1 MNDCMNPEVRDALP
15 DLLHGRLSDID
26 TATMT
31 AHVESCAE
39 CRAELALL
47 RDVRAS
53 GAIVPLIDAARVA
66 AAIPPYAPAGMLEAP
81 GRSDSLL
88 KRIGG
93 WRLAAAVALVAIAGL
108 ATSDSARRSFGGGQT
123 VVSQIA
129 EAPSTAST
137 GSTPMAQSGV
147 KAAPAQVASLSL
159 VSSVQ
164 DLSDS
169 ELEQLLADLDDI
181 ETIPSAEP
189 TPVALPLD
197 ETEGGQ

>member
-53 GAIVPLIDAARVA
+53 GAIVPSIDAARVA

-129 EAPSTAST
+129 EAPSTPMA
-137 GSTPMAQSGV
+137 PMAQSGV